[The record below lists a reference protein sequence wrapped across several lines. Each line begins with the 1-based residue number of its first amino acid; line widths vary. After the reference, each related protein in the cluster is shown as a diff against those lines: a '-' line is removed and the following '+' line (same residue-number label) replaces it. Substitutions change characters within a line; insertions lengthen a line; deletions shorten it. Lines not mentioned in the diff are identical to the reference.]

1 MSGMNPKV
9 MLRNCHRKNGAARM
23 ILQASDLCICGAWD
37 IGLKM
42 PKGASGVSDLRL
54 HVGMQ
59 DTETFGLGLRMYA
72 CDSVCARPSHAT
84 VHVRGMFG
92 ALGRQ
97 CQELPTQECF
107 LHVFCLARSQNHQ
120 ACEEDRAQSNE
131 LCKSTRKEPWTIT
144 ASTEASQSAT
154 CLWYGPEDL

>member
-1 MSGMNPKV
+1 
-9 MLRNCHRKNGAARM
+9 
-23 ILQASDLCICGAWD
+23 
-37 IGLKM
+37 M

-59 DTETFGLGLRMYA
+59 DTETFGVGLRTYA
-72 CDSVCARPSHAT
+72 CDSVRARPSHAT

-92 ALGRQ
+92 ALARQ
-97 CQELPTQECF
+97 CQELSTQECF

-131 LCKSTRKEPWTIT
+131 LCKSTRKAPWTIT
-144 ASTEASQSAT
+144 AKCHKPMVWARRLMKCKGKEPAPTRWKVHAAACVRLKLRSLGLGNLSTN
-154 CLWYGPEDL
+154 C